1 MSATVEAWPSYS
13 LKVNTTMILNAVL
26 QLACKLWHGGG
37 AGVALCPG
45 TSALAWPGTSALAW
59 HGTSAALH
67 SSCSLGAPCAR
78 QRQVRVRAGVGWHSC
93 EISWKFFLLKWVKT
107 KFIQEANFS
116 RRLSSSLFLSQPYSI
131 PNGPCLCTSQLRKK
145 YEYEAVEN

>member
-1 MSATVEAWPSYS
+1 MIFGQNFEFSAIVEAWPSYS

-37 AGVALCPG
+37 AGVALWPG
-45 TSALAWPGTSALAW
+45 TSALAWP
-59 HGTSAALH
+59 GTSAALH

-93 EISWKFFLLKWVKT
+93 EISWRFFLLKWVKA
-107 KFIQEANFS
+107 KFIQEANFFP
-116 RRLSSSLFLSQPYSI
+116 LPLFQPF
-131 PNGPCLCTSQLRKK
+131 P
-145 YEYEAVEN
+145 